1 MLISLEFMLLR
12 QQTKLLILGLQDLDY
27 GSRIGSSSPMYDV
40 ARTCKTAMK
49 ILRHRSRQ
57 RFFFSKGKG
66 SSLGPLLSA
75 SLANGGR
82 PARNQVQPA
91 S

>member
-1 MLISLEFMLLR
+1 MFCEAVNSAVS
-12 QQTKLLILGLQDLDY
+12 TWKLTCYTVLQDLDY

-57 RFFFSKGKG
+57 RLFFSKGKS

-91 S
+91 V